1 MNNPSPSTPPTD
13 AEPKAFSD
21 ADTLYQLHSILN
33 AVPAMVAVL
42 TPDRCYRYVN
52 KHYETFFGL
61 SASTLLGQPV
71 SDIVGQAAAD
81 LLAPLFQRALAGEI
95 IQSEGW
101 IPYTNQGDRFTRRVY
116 APSRR
121 RDGSI
126 DGVFTFIQD
135 NTAQQNADYALK
147 TSEALKTALIAGALD
162 CIVALDQ
169 AGSIIEFNP
178 TAERTFGYERA
189 DVIGRPVTCLLD
201 IPGDWTTESFGA
213 PVGSA
218 MDLPIGSHRI
228 DAYRAD
234 GSCFPAEI
242 TATDVTL
249 GHSRIR
255 TLYLRDISE
264 RQRFENELAAK
275 AYRDVETGLPNQA
288 RILDEITT
296 ALSLGRPCAVAVI
309 ELDRFANLHS
319 SFGQEFAHEIML
331 SLIQSWHECLTGGET
346 LARVGDRAFGILFP
360 EGCEET
366 EVETR
371 LQAVISANR
380 TAVTP
385 SGAEV
390 FLTASI
396 GAAVATKETTSANEL
411 LRDAEIAA
419 SRAREAGGGRLVWFD
434 RSMHERLISQVR
446 IEHDLRRALLDDA
459 QLWVAYQPII
469 ELVTGRLAGFEAL
482 VRWQHPDR
490 GPISPGAFVPI
501 AEETGLIVGLGAW
514 VLRRACIQIKEW
526 QEEREPGTAQLFV
539 SVNLSPRELE
549 EPDFLERL
557 ERSVAE
563 TGIEPAW
570 LKLEVTESAVM
581 QRPEVSLRVL
591 RRLKEL
597 GLRLSIDDF
606 GTGYSSLSYLTKFP
620 FDSIKIDKSFVSAV
634 HDSEENRS
642 MVRIINDLAR
652 LFGFDVIAEGIEN
665 EAHANL
671 LRALACDYGQGYF
684 FSKPMPAEEALKL
697 IKGAIPW
704 EKP

>member
-1 MNNPSPSTPPTD
+1 MNDACLSGLPTAQDLRAFQEAD
-13 AEPKAFSD
+13 A
-21 ADTLYQLHSILN
+21 LHQLQSVLD
-33 AVPAMVAVL
+33 AVPAMVAVI
-42 TPDRCYRYVN
+42 TAERNYRYVN
-52 KHYETFFGL
+52 KHYESFFGL
-61 SASTLLGQPV
+61 PSDTL
-71 SDIVGQAAAD
+71 VGRAVVEVVGADAAKV
-81 LLAPLFQRALAGEI
+81 LHPYFQRALAGEI
-95 IQSEGW
+95 VHSEGW
-101 IPYTNQGDRFTRRVY
+101 VPYAAPGPRYTRRVY

-126 DGVFTFIQD
+126 DGIFTFIQD
-135 NTAQQNADYALK
+135 NTAQQEAAYALQE
-147 TSEALKTALIAGALD
+147 SEALKTALIAGALD
-162 CIVALDQ
+162 SIIALDE
-169 AGSIIEFNP
+169 AGVVIEFNP
-178 TAERTFGYERA
+178 TAERTFGLQRDAILGQSVSALLALA
-189 DVIGRPVTCLLD
+189 DGSVIDPLPNGL
-201 IPGDWTTESFGA
+201 GA
-213 PVGSA
+213 P
-218 MDLPIGSHRI
+218 LPEAFRRI
-228 DAYRAD
+228 DAIRAD
-234 GSCFPAEI
+234 GTRFPAEF
-242 TATDVTL
+242 TATDVTVAGRRL
-249 GHSRIR
+249 R

-264 RQRFENELAAK
+264 RQRFETELAAK

-288 RILDEITT
+288 RILDEIADQLRRARACT
-296 ALSLGRPCAVAVI
+296 VAVI

-319 SFGQEFAHEIML
+319 SFGQEFAQEIML
-331 SLIQSWHECLTGGET
+331 SLVRSWGESLTGGEM
-346 LARVGDRAFGILFP
+346 LARVGDRTFGILFP
-360 EGCEET
+360 LDCPPNQIEA
-366 EVETR
+366 R
-371 LQAVISANR
+371 LQTVVAANR

-396 GAAVATKETTSANEL
+396 GIASAEAAATPPNEL

-419 SRAREAGGGRLVWFD
+419 SRAREGGGGRLVWFD
-434 RSMHERLISQVR
+434 RSMHERLLSQVR
-446 IEHDLRRALLDDA
+446 IEHDLRRALLLDD

-482 VRWQHPDR
+482 VRWQHPER

-514 VLRRACIQIKEW
+514 VLRRACMQIKQW

-549 EPDFLERL
+549 EPDFLDRL
-557 ERSVAE
+557 ENSLTE
-563 TGIEPAW
+563 TGIDPAW

-591 RRLKEL
+591 RRLKEM

-620 FDSIKIDKSFVSAV
+620 FDSIKIDKSFVGAV

-684 FSKPMPAEEALKL
+684 FSRPMPAEQALAL
-697 IKGAIPW
+697 IKGATPW
-704 EKP
+704 DKP